1 MNIKHRGLFPT
12 IGDQFAHFAA
22 WLLTQFVGV
31 KAFLFGQAEHGS
43 DGESNDRLYK
53 FVTVAS
59 VTISVTLIAINLIG
73 SFTAMRSFAE
83 NNGIASSVAMWI
95 PIAIDGFVSLGILVI
110 FGASLVGNRVGWVK
124 LVVFICMILSAFFN
138 VEHILT
144 DQKNLAHY
152 LLGSIFPLGVYLTSE
167 ITAGQIRHYIS
178 RCGSLKTNDQLS
190 AQIDTLET
198 QQATLS
204 AEIEIERAQLLAAA
218 QRSVGEAVAELEE
231 RRAALTSQN
240 EGAARRLKKLKASI
254 EAATQTN
261 ITTEDIQ
268 IALWIGQD
276 NAISGREIGERLKK
290 SPQTGITKKNRVK
303 GILNGG
309 KRVSSNNSNP

>member
-1 MNIKHRGLFPT
+1 MNIKTRGLFPL
-12 IGDQFAHFAA
+12 IGDQFDKFGT
-22 WLLTQFVGV
+22 WLLAQFASV
-31 KAFLFGQAEHGS
+31 KAFLFGQPEHGS

-53 FVTVAS
+53 FVTIAS
-59 VTISVTLIAINLIG
+59 VTISMFLIAINLIG

-83 NNGIASSVAMWI
+83 ENGIASSVAMWI
-95 PIAIDGFVSLGILVI
+95 PIAVDGFVSLGILVI

-124 LVVFICMILSAFFN
+124 LVVFVCMILSAFFN
-138 VEHILT
+138 VEHVSA
-144 DQKNLAHY
+144 DQKNLEHL

-167 ITAGQIRHYIS
+167 ITAGQIRHYIT
-178 RCGSLKTNDQLS
+178 RRGSLLTNAQLS
-190 AQIDTLET
+190 TQITALET
-198 QQATLS
+198 QQATLG
-204 AEIEIERAQLLAAA
+204 AEIETEQAQLLTAAR
-218 QRSVGEAVAELEE
+218 RSVGEAVAELEE

-240 EGAARRLKKLKASI
+240 EGAARRLKKLKANIS
-254 EAATQTN
+254 AATQTN

-276 NAISGREIGERLKK
+276 SAISGREIGERLKK
-290 SPQTGITKKNRVK
+290 SSQTGITKKNRVK

>member
-1 MNIKHRGLFPT
+1 MNEIRSRGLFPT
-12 IGDQFAHFAA
+12 IGYQINRFGA
-22 WLLTQFVGV
+22 WLLTQFAGV
-31 KAFLFGQAEHGS
+31 KAFLLGQPEHGS

-59 VTISVTLIAINLIG
+59 VTISVFLIAINLIG

-124 LVVFICMILSAFFN
+124 LVVFVCMILSAFFN
-138 VEHILT
+138 VEHILA

-167 ITAGQIRHYIS
+167 ITAGQIRHYIT

-190 AQIDTLET
+190 TQIIALKT

-204 AEIEIERAQLLAAA
+204 ADIETERAQLLAAA
-218 QRSVGEAVAELEE
+218 RRSVSEAVAELEE
-231 RRAALTSQN
+231 HRTALTTHN
-240 EGAARRLKKLKASI
+240 AAADRRLKKLKAD
-254 EAATQTN
+254 AKAMATQID
-261 ITTEDIQ
+261 ITPEDLQ
-268 IALWIGQD
+268 VAVWIGQALT
-276 NAISGREIGERLKK
+276 NEEIGDQLGK
-290 SPQTGITKKNRVK
+290 SGTTGRNKRQRVMQRI
-303 GILNGG
+303 GEPN
-309 KRVSSNNSNP
+309 VNSNGHG